1 MSGRGKKKISYINV
15 VRKWFVGIYTRRS
28 FDDLDDSE
36 SNTIVNQ
43 KNMIIEFLNNLPN
56 VTIVEYYVDDGYS
69 GTNFNRPGFQ
79 DMMNDIKNGRINTI
93 VVKDLS
99 RLGRNYIEL
108 GKYIEEIFPLY
119 NLRIIAINDNIDS
132 HLNPESVNSLM
143 VPIKNLMNE
152 NYAQDI
158 SKKVSS
164 AYQTMAK
171 KGLFAS
177 GTTPYGYTFDPNDK
191 HHLIIDESEAII
203 VRKIFDMALNGD
215 GKIVICKRLN
225 NEGILCRKELQ
236 RRKKY
241 NLSLNAF
248 DDEVKYIWS
257 TSTIGRMLSN
267 ETYIGNLV
275 QGKSTMVSYKDK
287 RKIYKDK
294 SEWIIY
300 KDAHEPIISI
310 DDFKKV
316 QELIKDRTVK
326 KKSPK
331 NYSIYNGIL
340 KCADCGRAMCKQEDF
355 RGNRNVSNY
364 YCNSYLRETN
374 KCSSHKIKTVDLD
387 NYVLETIQM
396 QIKLVIEL
404 ERSLKKLNIF
414 DNKTLIEE
422 EFQKNIKLSNLM
434 LEKYKREKKEKYEEW
449 KLGYIEKDEYI
460 KFSDEITSKIK
471 AVNEEIEMYN
481 STYFEKL
488 KKIRKNDYWI
498 NHYKRNKKIK
508 KVTREVLLELVESI
522 KVFEN
527 GNIIIEFKYQ
537 DQYSSIINY
546 LENREGAKECLN
558 GLLEYI

>member
-257 TSTIGRMLSN
+257 TSTIGRMLSY

-460 KFSDEITSKIK
+460 KFSDEITSKIN

>member
-15 VRKWFVGIYTRRS
+15 VRKGFVGIYTRRS
-28 FDDLDDSE
+28 FDDLDDLE

-56 VTIVEYYVDDGYS
+56 VIVVEYYVDDGYS

-79 DMMNDIKNGRINTI
+79 DMMNDIKNGRINAI

-119 NLRIIAINDNIDS
+119 DLRIIAINDNIDS

-171 KGLFAS
+171 KGLFSS

-215 GKIVICKRLN
+215 GKIAICKHLN

-248 DDEVKYIWS
+248 DDEV
-257 TSTIGRMLSN
+257 
-267 ETYIGNLV
+267 
-275 QGKSTMVSYKDK
+275 
-287 RKIYKDK
+287 
-294 SEWIIY
+294 
-300 KDAHEPIISI
+300 
-310 DDFKKV
+310 
-316 QELIKDRTVK
+316 
-326 KKSPK
+326 
-331 NYSIYNGIL
+331 
-340 KCADCGRAMCKQEDF
+340 
-355 RGNRNVSNY
+355 
-364 YCNSYLRETN
+364 
-374 KCSSHKIKTVDLD
+374 
-387 NYVLETIQM
+387 
-396 QIKLVIEL
+396 
-404 ERSLKKLNIF
+404 NIF
-414 DNKTLIEE
+414 GVHQL
-422 EFQKNIKLSNLM
+422 
-434 LEKYKREKKEKYEEW
+434 
-449 KLGYIEKDEYI
+449 
-460 KFSDEITSKIK
+460 
-471 AVNEEIEMYN
+471 
-481 STYFEKL
+481 
-488 KKIRKNDYWI
+488 
-498 NHYKRNKKIK
+498 
-508 KVTREVLLELVESI
+508 
-522 KVFEN
+522 
-527 GNIIIEFKYQ
+527 
-537 DQYSSIINY
+537 
-546 LENREGAKECLN
+546 
-558 GLLEYI
+558 

>member
-1 MSGRGKKKISYINV
+1 MSGRGNKKISYINV
-15 VRKWFVGIYTRRS
+15 VRKWFFGVYTRRS
-28 FDDLDDSE
+28 FDDLDDTE

-43 KNMIIEFLNNLPN
+43 KNMIIDFLNNLPN

-79 DMMNDIKNGRINTI
+79 DMMNDIKSGRINAI
-93 VVKDLS
+93 IVKDLS

-119 NLRIIAINDNIDS
+119 DLRLIAINDNIDS
-132 HLNPESVNSLM
+132 YLNPESVNSLM

-164 AYQTMAK
+164 AYRTMAK

-177 GTTPYGYTFDPNDK
+177 GTTPYGYMIDPKDK
-191 HHLIIDESEAII
+191 HHLIIDEEEAII
-203 VRKIFDMALNGD
+203 VRKIFNMALNGK
-215 GKIVICKRLN
+215 GKIVICKYLN
-225 NEGILCRKELQ
+225 DEGILTRKELQ
-236 RRKKY
+236 RRKKFD
-241 NLSLNAF
+241 LSLNAF
-248 DDEVKYIWS
+248 DEESKYIWS

-275 QGKSTMVSYKDK
+275 QGKSSFVSYKDK
-287 RKIYKDK
+287 RIIYKDK

-300 KDAHEPIISI
+300 KDAHDPIISK

-316 QELIKDRTVK
+316 QELIRERTVK

-355 RGNRNVSNY
+355 RGNRNSSNY
-364 YCNSYLRETN
+364 FCISYLRQSK
-374 KCSSHKIKTVDLD
+374 KCSAHKIKTADLD
-387 NYVLETIQM
+387 NYVLETIQL

-422 EFQKNIKLSNLM
+422 EFQKNIKLSNL
-434 LEKYKREKKEKYEEW
+434 LLDKYKREKKEKYEEW

-460 KFSDEITSKIK
+460 KFSNEVTSKIN

-508 KVTREVLLELVESI
+508 KLTREVLLELVESI
-522 KVFEN
+522 SVCEN

-537 DQYSSIINY
+537 DQYSRIINY
-546 LENREGAKECLN
+546 LENREGATECLN